1 MKSKE
6 QLKNIAKQIL
16 YYEGVIET
24 NDPSDKMVQSAK
36 DKIEKIILSLTLEEM
51 FQLDEFICPLTR

>member
-36 DKIEKIILSLTLEEM
+36 DNIEKIILSLTLEEM
-51 FQLDEFICPLTR
+51 FQLDEFIAPLTR

>member
-36 DKIEKIILSLTLEEM
+36 DNIEKIILSLTLEEM

>member
-24 NDPSDKMVQSAK
+24 NDPSDKMAQSAK
-36 DKIEKIILSLTLEEM
+36 DNIEKIILSLTLEEM
-51 FQLDEFICPLTR
+51 FQLDEFIAP